1 MRLINFLLI
10 AFVCCVVA
18 AGQAFAVKDP
28 PAVPVTPVESAQIAP
43 QGLTVVELFS
53 SQACVFCPRADR
65 LFADLIEQPNIIG
78 LACHVDYFDVRAGAL
93 STKFCTERQKKYMN
107 QLRAGPPYT
116 PQIVVNGH
124 TDAVG
129 YKVDVVSAAM
139 RQEATNPAAIIA
151 IEPDDTTAGSY
162 RALFPALPAGHY
174 QVWLFPIDKP
184 HETSIAEGQNRGNA
198 MSYVHIVR
206 TEKDL
211 GAWGG
216 QAATVRVKPEITDAH
231 TGFAVIAQDSVSG
244 RIVAAGYLG
253 L

>member
-1 MRLINFLLI
+1 MKIVNLLLI
-10 AFVCCVVA
+10 SFFCCVVA
-18 AGQAFAVKDP
+18 AGQAWAVKDP
-28 PAVPVTPVESAQIAP
+28 PAVPVTPVEAAHIAP
-43 QGLTVVELFS
+43 QGFTVVELFS

-65 LFADLIEQPNIIG
+65 LFADLIGQPNVIG

-129 YKVDVVSAAM
+129 YKVDAVSAAM
-139 RQEATNPAAIIA
+139 RQEAQHPATIIP
-151 IEPDDTTAGSY
+151 IEPDGTTTESY
-162 RALFPALPAGHY
+162 LALFPALPAGHY
-174 QVWLFPIDKP
+174 QVWLFPVDKP
-184 HETSIAEGQNRGNA
+184 HDTSIAEGQNRGSA

-206 TEKDL
+206 SEKDI

-216 QAATVRVKPEITDAH
+216 QAATVRVKPETTDAH
-231 TGFAVIAQDSVSG
+231 TGFAILAQDSVSG
-244 RIVAAGYLG
+244 RIIAAGYFG